1 MNVMIKKRQKENNCI
16 MNIFPAVIQNQKSI
30 ETNEQLIS
38 QLSELY
44 EKIDSS
50 NPRAY
55 HCTKKPHAVMLR
67 KRFTVLYLEDLK
79 FLIKR
84 CAWGITNIYSH
95 YTFEQARFKRNF
107 ALMNQKK
114 TKC

>member
-16 MNIFPAVIQNQKSI
+16 MNIFPAVLQNQKSI
-30 ETNEQLIS
+30 ETNEQLIY

>member
-1 MNVMIKKRQKENNCI
+1 
-16 MNIFPAVIQNQKSI
+16 
-30 ETNEQLIS
+30 
-38 QLSELY
+38 
-44 EKIDSS
+44 
-50 NPRAY
+50 
-55 HCTKKPHAVMLR
+55 MLP
-67 KRFTVLYLEDLK
+67 KMFTVFYLEDLK

>member
-55 HCTKKPHAVMLR
+55 HCTN
-67 KRFTVLYLEDLK
+67 YLM
-79 FLIKR
+79 
-84 CAWGITNIYSH
+84 
-95 YTFEQARFKRNF
+95 Q
-107 ALMNQKK
+107 
-114 TKC
+114 